1 MNYLFLDTASSRV
14 IISVI
19 RNNEIVFTVNL
30 KNDNNLSNKLMVLI
44 DENFKKYNLKATDI
58 NKLICE
64 YTINTKKTH
73 SQKLM
78 PMIEN
83 MLNIS
88 DLNINEIDLIA
99 VCEGPGSFTGI
110 RCGVTVAKT
119 LAFLLNI
126 EITAISELET
136 MVSGYDEQVCPII
149 DARRGYVFAGI
160 YDGVK
165 NLAPDRYISYDEI
178 TKGFKGKIVSYDYEN
193 AYEPKIDI
201 LKLVNKHKDESIN
214 PHLLVPNYLKKTE
227 AEENLDAKRNQ

>member
-1 MNYLFLDTASSRV
+1 MINLFIDTCTKYLILALYKDNDV
-14 IISVI
+14 IEYLQI
-19 RNNEIVFTVNL
+19 EA
-30 KNDNNLSNKLMVLI
+30 DNNLSVLLLPKI
-44 DENFKKYNLKATDI
+44 DELLKKANLKI
-58 NKLICE
+58 NDVDRI
-64 YTINTKKTH
+64 YVVN
-73 SQKLM
+73 
-78 PMIEN
+78 
-83 MLNIS
+83 
-88 DLNINEIDLIA
+88 
-99 VCEGPGSFTGI
+99 GPGSFTGI

>member
-30 KNDNNLSNKLMVLI
+30 KNDNNLSNKLMILI
-44 DENFKKYNLKATDI
+44 DENFKKYNLKPTDI
-58 NKLICE
+58 NKIFVV
-64 YTINTKKTH
+64 N
-73 SQKLM
+73 
-78 PMIEN
+78 
-83 MLNIS
+83 
-88 DLNINEIDLIA
+88 
-99 VCEGPGSFTGI
+99 GPGSFTGI

-193 AYEPKIDI
+193 AHEPKIDI

-214 PHLLVPNYLKKTE
+214 PHFLVPNYLKKTE

>member
-14 IISVI
+14 IISFI
-19 RNNEIVFTVNL
+19 RNNEIIFNVNL
-30 KNDNNLSNKLMVLI
+30 QNDNNLSNKLMVLI
-44 DENFKKYNLKATDI
+44 DENFKKNNLKPADI
-58 NKLICE
+58 NKIFVV
-64 YTINTKKTH
+64 N
-73 SQKLM
+73 
-78 PMIEN
+78 
-83 MLNIS
+83 
-88 DLNINEIDLIA
+88 
-99 VCEGPGSFTGI
+99 GPGSFTGI

-126 EITAISELET
+126 EIASISELET
-136 MVSGYDEQVCPII
+136 MASGYDEVVCPII

-193 AYEPKIDI
+193 AYEPKVDI
-201 LKLVNKHKDESIN
+201 LKLINKYKDESIN

-227 AEENLDAKRNQ
+227 AEENLNAKRNQ

>member
-58 NKLICE
+58 NKIFVV
-64 YTINTKKTH
+64 N
-73 SQKLM
+73 
-78 PMIEN
+78 
-83 MLNIS
+83 
-88 DLNINEIDLIA
+88 
-99 VCEGPGSFTGI
+99 GPGSFTGI

>member
-44 DENFKKYNLKATDI
+44 DENFKKYNLKPTDI
-58 NKLICE
+58 NKIFVV
-64 YTINTKKTH
+64 N
-73 SQKLM
+73 
-78 PMIEN
+78 
-83 MLNIS
+83 
-88 DLNINEIDLIA
+88 
-99 VCEGPGSFTGI
+99 GPGSFTGI

-136 MVSGYDEQVCPII
+136 MVSGYDEQVCPTI